1 MLCAQNIDRKQVVTR
16 NNPHVTRVD
25 PLSSLTV
32 GNGHFAFTVDATGLQ
47 TFPEEATQKD
57 FVNGQELDKGE
68 YILTTG
74 VRMASGKVLARMQRF
89 TLNGDT
95 TISYA
100 LRENQEDVQVIGS
113 LNAEDIYHDK
123 ATDSDKSLLSTTG
136 RGYYVLAIVAPNQEP
151 TNHAMRDISV
161 YKQQFEEWG
170 RKMIFLFQNDDEAQ
184 RFNFAEFDK
193 LPNTVVWGTDVEGKI
208 KQEVWQQMKL
218 QSPAL
223 PVFLICDSFN
233 RVVFVQ
239 QGYTINLGEQLIK
252 VIRQL

>member
-1 MLCAQNIDRKQVVTR
+1 MKKE
-16 NNPHVTRVD
+16 
-25 PLSSLTV
+25 
-32 GNGHFAFTVDATGLQ
+32 NGHLNMLIGDKYRITV
-47 TFPEEATQKD
+47 
-57 FVNGQELDKGE
+57 
-68 YILTTG
+68 LTD
-74 VRMASGKVLARMQRF
+74 R
-89 TLNGDT
+89 
-95 TISYA
+95 
-100 LRENQEDVQVIGS
+100 LRVEFYS
-113 LNAEDIYHDK
+113 
-123 ATDSDKSLLSTTG
+123 
-136 RGYYVLAIVAPNQEP
+136 
-151 TNHAMRDISV
+151 
-161 YKQQFEEWG
+161 KQQFEEWG